1 MALVTQT
8 MEAQKIKIAVVVLN
22 WNGKAWLAQF
32 LPTLTKHSDEAT
44 VFVADNASTDDSV
57 AFVQSHFPSV
67 KVIVNKTNGGY
78 AKGYNEALKQINAEY
93 FVLINSDIEVSK
105 NWLSPIISLMDA
117 DAKIAACQPKIL
129 DYNNKNAFEYAGASG
144 GFIDN
149 LGYPFCRGRIF
160 DDLEQDKG
168 QYNDV
173 TEIFWATGACL
184 FVRAAHFLEVG
195 GLDEDFFAHQEE
207 IDLCWRL
214 KNKGYKVMVQ
224 PESVVYHVGGGTL
237 NASSPFKTH
246 LNFRNNLFMLF
257 KNLPATTLLLTIPM
271 RLVLDGVA
279 ALTLLSKPKGVQH
292 LIAVAKAHFAFYFE
306 IPKLISKRQKIKQ
319 QHNLLGK
326 VNYSILLK
334 NKIKGIKR
342 FSEL

>member
-1 MALVTQT
+1 
-8 MEAQKIKIAVVVLN
+8 METQKIKTAVVVLN
-22 WNGKAWLAQF
+22 WNGKEWLEKF
-32 LPTLTKHSDEAT
+32 LPNLVNHSQVAT

-57 AFVQSHFPSV
+57 DYVKINFPTV
-67 KVIVNKTNGGY
+67 KIIVNAINGGY
-78 AKGYNEALKQINAEY
+78 AKGYNDVLKQIDAEY
-93 FVLINSDIEVSK
+93 FVLINSDIEVTAG
-105 NWLSPIISLMDA
+105 WLSPIISLMDS
-117 DAKIAACQPKIL
+117 DKQIASCQPKIL
-129 DYNNKNAFEYAGASG
+129 NYNSKTKFEYAGASG

-168 QYNDV
+168 QYNDAV
-173 TEIFWATGACL
+173 EVFWATGACF
-184 FVRAAHFLEVG
+184 FVRSNHFWELG

-214 KNKGYKVMVQ
+214 KNKGYKIMVQ
-224 PESVVYHVGGGTL
+224 PKSVVYHVGGGTL

-257 KNLPATTLLLTIPM
+257 KNLPISYLFTTIPM

-279 ALTLLSKPKGVQH
+279 ALTFLNKEKGLEHV
-292 LIAVAKAHFAFYFE
+292 LAIAKAHFSFYFA
-306 IPKLISKRQKIKQ
+306 IPNLIAKRQKIIQK
-319 QHNLLGK
+319 NSLVGK
-326 VNYSILLK
+326 MNWSILVK
-334 NKIKGIKR
+334 NKMNGIKQ